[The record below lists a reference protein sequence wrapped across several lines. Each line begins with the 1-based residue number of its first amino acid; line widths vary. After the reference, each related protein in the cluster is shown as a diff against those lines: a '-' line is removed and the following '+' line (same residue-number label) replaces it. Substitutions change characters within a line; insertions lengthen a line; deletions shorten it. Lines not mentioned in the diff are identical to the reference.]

1 MLEKE
6 IFDRMPSPLHQL
18 KIIELGHV
26 IAVPLSAALLSDF
39 GAEIIKIEAP
49 NRTDMIRDLG
59 PKAEDGVG
67 VWWKTLGRNKKTL
80 SLNWK
85 SDQGRDI
92 LRRLVEGADVLV
104 ENFRPGVLER
114 AGVGPET
121 LHDWNPDLVILR
133 VSGYG
138 QEGPMRDV
146 PAFGRAAEAM
156 SGLAHLTGFA
166 DGPPMHPGFPAADST
181 TGLMGALGIMIALF
195 AREKGIARGQVV
207 DLAVFEALLRL
218 MDYPVPALT
227 GANLS
232 PRRNGLRQ
240 PMDFAPGGMFRT
252 SDGVWLTVSA
262 GSAETAQRLLRA
274 VGGDAL
280 ADDPRFATLALM
292 SQHMAVV
299 FDAINDF
306 VTQRTLAEVEAEFA
320 RHDAVASRVLSVEE
334 ITTNE
339 QIRHRGDI
347 VSVEGEQTQVIGPVP
362 HLSATPGEVRW
373 LGRAP
378 GADTRNILR
387 DLGFED
393 DRITALHEAGLVGLG
408 GEGDAA

>member
-1 MLEKE
+1 MTG
-6 IFDRMPSPLHQL
+6 PLQHL

-26 IAVPLSAALLSDF
+26 IAGPLSAALLSDF
-39 GAEIIKIEAP
+39 GADVIKIESP
-49 NRTDMIRDLG
+49 NRTDMVRDLG

-67 VWWKTLGRNKKTL
+67 VWWKTLGRNKQTL

-85 SDQGRDI
+85 SDEGREI
-92 LRRLVEGADVLV
+92 LRKLVEGADVLV

-114 AGVGPET
+114 GGVGPET
-121 LHDWNPDLVILR
+121 LHEWNPDLTILR
-133 VSGYG
+133 ISGYG
-138 QEGPMRDV
+138 QDGPMRDV

-156 SGLAHLTGFA
+156 SGLAHLTGFT

-195 AREKGIARGQVV
+195 AREKGTARGQVI

-227 GANLS
+227 GANHS

-240 PMDFAPGGMFRT
+240 PMDYAPGGMFRT

-280 ADDPRFATLALM
+280 ADDPRFATLAEM
-292 SQHMAVV
+292 SQHMSVV

-306 VTQRTLAEVEAEFA
+306 VTQHTLAEVEAVFA
-320 RHDAVASRVLSVEE
+320 RHDAIASRVLSVEE

-339 QIRHRGDI
+339 QIKHRGDI
-347 VSVEGEQTQVIGPVP
+347 VSVEGEPTKVIGPVP
-362 HLSATPGEVRW
+362 HMSATPGALRW

-378 GADTRNILR
+378 GADTRSILR
-387 DLGFED
+387 ELGFDD
-393 DRITALHEAGLVGLG
+393 DRIAALSDAGLISFDD
-408 GEGDAA
+408 GEDRS

>member
-1 MLEKE
+1 MLELE
-6 IFDRMPSPLHQL
+6 RGEPMASPLHQL

-26 IAVPLSAALLSDF
+26 IAGPMSASLLSDF
-39 GAEIIKIEAP
+39 GADIIKVEAP
-49 NRTDMIRDLG
+49 GRADMMRELG
-59 PKAEDGVG
+59 PKADDGVG
-67 VWWKTLGRNKKTL
+67 VWWKTLGRNKRTL
-80 SLNWK
+80 CLNWK
-85 SDQGRDI
+85 SDEGRDI
-92 LRRLVEGADVLV
+92 LRSMVESADVLI

-114 AGVGPET
+114 AGIGPET
-121 LHDWNPDLVILR
+121 LHEWNPDLVILR

-138 QEGPMRDV
+138 QDGPMRDV

-156 SGLAHLTGFA
+156 SGLAYLTGFP

-274 VGGDAL
+274 VGGDSL
-280 ADDPRFATLALM
+280 ADDPRFETLGEM

-306 VTQRTLAEVEAEFA
+306 VTQHTAEEVTAVFA
-320 RHDAVASRVLSVEE
+320 RHDAVASRVFSVEE

-339 QIRHRGDI
+339 QIRHRGNI
-347 VSVEGEQTQVIGPVP
+347 VSVDGEQTQVIGPIP
-362 HLSATPGEVRW
+362 HLSATPGELRW
-373 LGRAP
+373 LGRSP
-378 GADTRNILR
+378 GADSRSILN
-387 DLGFED
+387 DLGLD
-393 DRITALHEAGLVGLG
+393 DEQISDLCEAGLVRL
-408 GEGDAA
+408 EGKGTP

>member
-1 MLEKE
+1 MA
-6 IFDRMPSPLHQL
+6 SPLHQL

-26 IAVPLSAALLSDF
+26 IAGPLSASLLSDF
-39 GAEIIKIEAP
+39 GADVIKVEVPGRA
-49 NRTDMIRDLG
+49 DMMRDLG
-59 PKAEDGVG
+59 PKADDGVG
-67 VWWKTLGRNKKTL
+67 VWWKTLGRNKRTL

-85 SDQGRDI
+85 SDEGRDI
-92 LRRLVEGADVLV
+92 LRRMVESADVLI

-114 AGVGPET
+114 AGIGPET
-121 LHDWNPDLVILR
+121 LHEWNPDLVILR

-138 QEGPMRDV
+138 QDGPMRDV

-156 SGLAHLTGFA
+156 SGLAYLTGFS

-181 TGLMGALGIMIALF
+181 TGLMGALGIMVALF
-195 AREKGIARGQVV
+195 ARERGIARGQVV
-207 DLAVFEALLRL
+207 DLAVFETLLRL

-227 GANLS
+227 GAKLS

-292 SQHMAVV
+292 SQHMATI

-306 VTQRTLAEVEAEFA
+306 VTQHTFAEVELQFG

-334 ITTNE
+334 IAENE

-347 VSVEGEQTQVIGPVP
+347 VSVEGEQTQVVGPIP
-362 HLSATPGEVRW
+362 HLSATPGELRW
-373 LGRAP
+373 LGRPA
-378 GADTRNILR
+378 GADTRDILSG
-387 DLGFED
+387 LGISEE
-393 DRITALHEAGLVGLG
+393 RIVALCEAGHIGLG
-408 GEGDAA
+408 GGEDKR

>member
-1 MLEKE
+1 MTG
-6 IFDRMPSPLHQL
+6 PLQHL

-26 IAVPLSAALLSDF
+26 IAGPLSAALLSDF
-39 GAEIIKIEAP
+39 GADVIKIESP
-49 NRTDMIRDLG
+49 NRTDMVRDLG

-67 VWWKTLGRNKKTL
+67 VWWKTLGRNKQTL

-85 SDQGRDI
+85 SDEGREI
-92 LRRLVEGADVLV
+92 LRKLVEGADVLV

-114 AGVGPET
+114 GGVGPET
-121 LHDWNPDLVILR
+121 LHEWNPDLTILR
-133 VSGYG
+133 ISGYG
-138 QEGPMRDV
+138 QDGPMRDV

-156 SGLAHLTGFA
+156 SGLAHLTGFT

-195 AREKGIARGQVV
+195 AREKGTARGQVI

-227 GANLS
+227 GANHS

-240 PMDFAPGGMFRT
+240 PMDYAPGGMFRT

-280 ADDPRFATLALM
+280 ADDPRFATLAEM

-306 VTQRTLAEVEAEFA
+306 VTQHTLAEVEAVFA
-320 RHDAVASRVLSVEE
+320 RHDAIASRVLSVEE

-339 QIRHRGDI
+339 QIKHRGDI
-347 VSVEGEQTQVIGPVP
+347 VSVEGEPTKVIGPVP
-362 HLSATPGEVRW
+362 HMSATPGALRW

-378 GADTRNILR
+378 GADTRSILR
-387 DLGFED
+387 ELGFDD
-393 DRITALHEAGLVGLG
+393 DRIAALSDAGLISFDD
-408 GEGDAA
+408 GEDRS

>member
-1 MLEKE
+1 MTG
-6 IFDRMPSPLHQL
+6 PLQHL

-26 IAVPLSAALLSDF
+26 IAGPLSAALLSDF
-39 GAEIIKIEAP
+39 GADVIKIESP
-49 NRTDMIRDLG
+49 NRTDMVRDLG

-67 VWWKTLGRNKKTL
+67 VWWKTLGRNKQTL

-85 SDQGRDI
+85 SDEGREI
-92 LRRLVEGADVLV
+92 LRKLVEGADVLV

-114 AGVGPET
+114 GGVGPET
-121 LHDWNPDLVILR
+121 LHEWNPDLTILR
-133 VSGYG
+133 ISGYG
-138 QEGPMRDV
+138 QDGPMRDV

-156 SGLAHLTGFA
+156 SGLAHLTGFT

-195 AREKGIARGQVV
+195 AREKGTARGQVI

-227 GANLS
+227 GANHS

-240 PMDFAPGGMFRT
+240 PMDYAPGGMFRT

-280 ADDPRFATLALM
+280 ADDPRFATLAEM

-306 VTQRTLAEVEAEFA
+306 VTQHTLAEVEAVFA
-320 RHDAVASRVLSVEE
+320 RHDAIASRVLSVEE

-339 QIRHRGDI
+339 QIKHRGDI
-347 VSVEGEQTQVIGPVP
+347 VSVEGEPTKVIGPVP
-362 HLSATPGEVRW
+362 HMSATPGALRW

-378 GADTRNILR
+378 GADTRSILR
-387 DLGFED
+387 ELGFD
-393 DRITALHEAGLVGLG
+393 DDQIAALSDAGLISFDD
-408 GEGDAA
+408 GEDRS

>member
-1 MLEKE
+1 MT
-6 IFDRMPSPLHQL
+6 SPLHQL

-26 IAVPLSAALLSDF
+26 IAGPLSSALLSDF
-39 GAEIIKIEAP
+39 GADVIKIEAP
-49 NRTDMIRDLG
+49 DRTDMMRDLG

-67 VWWKTLGRNKKTL
+67 VWWKTLARNKKIL
-80 SLNWK
+80 SLDWK
-85 SDQGRDI
+85 SDEGRNI

-114 AGVGPET
+114 AGVGPDT
-121 LHDWNPDLVILR
+121 LHEWNPDLVVLR

-195 AREKGIARGQVV
+195 AREKGVARGQVI
-207 DLAVFEALLRL
+207 DLAVFESLLRL

-262 GSAETAQRLLRA
+262 GSTETAHRLLRA

-280 ADDPRFATLALM
+280 AGDPRFATLGLM
-292 SQHMAVV
+292 SRHMDVV

-306 VTQRTLAEVEAEFA
+306 ITRRTLTEVEAEFA

-347 VSVEGEQTQVIGPVP
+347 LSVAGEQTRVVGPVP
-362 HLSATPGEVRW
+362 HLSATPGEFRW
-373 LGRAP
+373 LGRPP
-378 GADTRNILR
+378 GADTRDILR
-387 DLGFED
+387 DLGYD
-393 DRITALHEAGLVGLG
+393 DAHITALQEAGLVGQ
-408 GEGDAA
+408 EIRSDFSDDE

>member
-1 MLEKE
+1 MT
-6 IFDRMPSPLHQL
+6 SPLHQL

-26 IAVPLSAALLSDF
+26 IAGPLSTSLLSDF
-39 GAEIIKIEAP
+39 GADVIKIEAP
-49 NRTDMIRDLG
+49 NRPDMMRDLG
-59 PKAEDGVG
+59 PKAGDGVG
-67 VWWKTLGRNKKTL
+67 VWWKTLGRNKKNL
-80 SLNWK
+80 SLDWK
-85 SDQGRDI
+85 SGQGRDI
-92 LRRLVEGADVLV
+92 LRRLVESADVLV

-121 LHDWNPDLVILR
+121 LHEWNPDLVILR

-138 QEGPMRDV
+138 QDGPMRDV

-252 SDGVWLTVSA
+252 SDGVWVTVSA

-280 ADDPRFATLALM
+280 ADDPRFATLGEM

-306 VTQRTLAEVEAEFA
+306 VTQHTLAEVEAEFA
-320 RHDAVASRVLSVEE
+320 RHDAVASPVLSVEE
-334 ITTNE
+334 IMTNE

-347 VSVEGEQTQVIGPVP
+347 VSVEGEQTQVIGPIP
-362 HLSATPGEVRW
+362 HLSATPGELRW
-373 LGRAP
+373 LGRPP
-378 GADTRNILR
+378 GADSRSILR
-387 DLGFED
+387 NLGYDD
-393 DRITALHEAGLVGLG
+393 DRITALCEAGFVGVDG
-408 GEGDAA
+408 SETQ

>member
-1 MLEKE
+1 
-6 IFDRMPSPLHQL
+6 
-18 KIIELGHV
+18 
-26 IAVPLSAALLSDF
+26 
-39 GAEIIKIEAP
+39 
-49 NRTDMIRDLG
+49 
-59 PKAEDGVG
+59 
-67 VWWKTLGRNKKTL
+67 
-80 SLNWK
+80 
-85 SDQGRDI
+85 
-92 LRRLVEGADVLV
+92 
-104 ENFRPGVLER
+104 VLER
-114 AGVGPET
+114 AGIGPET
-121 LHDWNPDLVILR
+121 LHEWNPDLIVLR

-156 SGLAHLTGFA
+156 SGLAHLTGFP

-195 AREKGIARGQVV
+195 AREKGIVRGQVV

-218 MDYPVPALT
+218 MDYPVPAMT
-227 GANLS
+227 GANHS

-262 GSAETAQRLLRA
+262 GSAETAQRLMRA
-274 VGGDAL
+274 VGGDSL
-280 ADDPRFATLALM
+280 ADDPRFETLGEM

-306 VTQRTLAEVEAEFA
+306 VTQHTAEEVAAVFA

-347 VSVEGEQTQVIGPVP
+347 VSVEGEQTQVIGPIP
-362 HLSATPGEVRW
+362 HLSATPGELRW
-373 LGRAP
+373 LGRPP
-378 GADTRNILR
+378 GADSRSILS
-387 DLGFED
+387 DLGFD
-393 DRITALHEAGLVGLG
+393 DEQISALCEAGLVRL
-408 GEGDAA
+408 EGKGTP

>member
-1 MLEKE
+1 MA
-6 IFDRMPSPLHQL
+6 SPLHQL

-26 IAVPLSAALLSDF
+26 IAGPMSASLLSDF
-39 GAEIIKIEAP
+39 GADIIKVEAP
-49 NRTDMIRDLG
+49 GRADMMRELG
-59 PKAEDGVG
+59 PKADDGVG
-67 VWWKTLGRNKKTL
+67 VWWKTLGRNKRTL
-80 SLNWK
+80 CLNWK
-85 SDQGRDI
+85 SDEGRDI
-92 LRRLVEGADVLV
+92 LRSMVESADVLI

-114 AGVGPET
+114 AGIGPET
-121 LHDWNPDLVILR
+121 LHEWNPDLVILR

-138 QEGPMRDV
+138 QDGPMRDV

-156 SGLAHLTGFA
+156 SGLAYLTGFP

-274 VGGDAL
+274 VGGDSL
-280 ADDPRFATLALM
+280 ADDPRFETLGEM

-306 VTQRTLAEVEAEFA
+306 VTQHTAEEVTAVFA
-320 RHDAVASRVLSVEE
+320 RHDAVASRVFSVEE

-339 QIRHRGDI
+339 QIRHRGNI
-347 VSVEGEQTQVIGPVP
+347 VSVDGEQTQVIGPIP
-362 HLSATPGEVRW
+362 HLSATPGELRW
-373 LGRAP
+373 LGRSP
-378 GADTRNILR
+378 GADSRSILN
-387 DLGFED
+387 DLGLD
-393 DRITALHEAGLVGLG
+393 DEQISDLCEAGLVRL
-408 GEGDAA
+408 EGKGTP

>member
-1 MLEKE
+1 M
-6 IFDRMPSPLHQL
+6 SGPLQHL

-26 IAVPLSAALLSDF
+26 IAAPLSTALLSDF
-39 GAEIIKIEAP
+39 GADVIKIESP
-49 NRTDMIRDLG
+49 NRTDMMRELG

-67 VWWKTLGRNKKTL
+67 VWWKTLGRNKKIL

-85 SDQGRDI
+85 SDEGRAV
-92 LRRLVEGADVLV
+92 LRRLVEESDVLV

-114 AGVGPET
+114 AGIGPDI
-121 LHDWNPDLVILR
+121 LHEWNPDLMILR

-138 QEGPMRDV
+138 QDGPMRDV

-156 SGLAHLTGFA
+156 SGLAHLTGFT

-195 AREKGIARGQVV
+195 AKEKGIARGQVV

-227 GANLS
+227 GAKHS

-274 VGGDAL
+274 VGGDGL
-280 ADDPRFATLALM
+280 ADDPRFATLAEM
-292 SQHMAVV
+292 SQHMTVV

-306 VTQRTLAEVEAEFA
+306 VTQHTLAEVKAEFA
-320 RHDAVASRVLSVEE
+320 KHDAVASQVLSVEE

-347 VSVEGEQTQVIGPVP
+347 VSVPGEQTQVIGPIP
-362 HLSATPGEVRW
+362 HLSTTPGELRW
-373 LGRAP
+373 LGREP
-378 GADTRNILR
+378 GADSRSILR
-387 DLGFED
+387 DLGFD
-393 DRITALHEAGLVGLG
+393 DAHITALHEAGLVGLNVK
-408 GEGDAA
+408 DDMP

>member
-1 MLEKE
+1 
-6 IFDRMPSPLHQL
+6 
-18 KIIELGHV
+18 
-26 IAVPLSAALLSDF
+26 
-39 GAEIIKIEAP
+39 
-49 NRTDMIRDLG
+49 
-59 PKAEDGVG
+59 
-67 VWWKTLGRNKKTL
+67 
-80 SLNWK
+80 
-85 SDQGRDI
+85 
-92 LRRLVEGADVLV
+92 
-104 ENFRPGVLER
+104 
-114 AGVGPET
+114 
-121 LHDWNPDLVILR
+121 
-133 VSGYG
+133 
-138 QEGPMRDV
+138 MRDV

-156 SGLAHLTGFA
+156 SGLAHLTGFP

-181 TGLMGALGIMIALF
+181 TGLMGALGVMIALF

-262 GSAETAQRLLRA
+262 GSAETAHRLLRA

-280 ADDPRFATLALM
+280 ADDPRFATLVEM

-306 VTQRTLAEVEAEFA
+306 VTQRTAKEVEAVFA

-339 QIRHRGDI
+339 QIHHRGDI
-347 VSVEGEQTQVIGPVP
+347 VSVAGEQTQVIGPVP
-362 HLSATPGEVRW
+362 HLSATPGQLRW
-373 LGRAP
+373 LGRPP
-378 GADTRNILR
+378 GTDSLSILR
-387 DLGFED
+387 DLGFNDE
-393 DRITALHEAGLVGLG
+393 RITALCEAGLVRLEG
-408 GEGDAA
+408 GRAL

>member
-1 MLEKE
+1 MTG
-6 IFDRMPSPLHQL
+6 PLNQL
-18 KIIELGHV
+18 RIVELGHV
-26 IAVPLSAALLSDF
+26 IAGPLSAALLSDF
-39 GAEIIKIEAP
+39 GADVIKIESP
-49 NRTDMIRDLG
+49 SRTDMMRDLG

-67 VWWKTLGRNKKTL
+67 VWWKTLGRNKKIL

-85 SDQGRDI
+85 SAEGRDI
-92 LRRLVEGADVLV
+92 LRKLVEGADVLV

-114 AGVGPET
+114 GGVGPNT
-121 LHDWNPDLVILR
+121 LHEWNPDLIILR

-138 QEGPMRDV
+138 QDGPMRDV

-156 SGLAHLTGFA
+156 SGLAHLTGFT

-181 TGLMGALGIMIALF
+181 TGLMGALGIMLALF
-195 AREKGIARGQVV
+195 AREKGSARGQVV
-207 DLAVFEALLRL
+207 DLAVFESLLRL

-227 GANLS
+227 GANHS

-280 ADDPRFATLALM
+280 ADDPRFSTLAEM
-292 SQHMAVV
+292 SSHMTVV

-306 VTQRTLAEVEAEFA
+306 VTQRTLSEVEAEFA
-320 RHDAVASRVLSVEE
+320 RHDAVASRVLNVED

-339 QIRHRGDI
+339 QICHRGDI
-347 VSVEGEQTQVIGPVP
+347 VSVDGEKTKVIGPIP
-362 HLSATPGEVRW
+362 HLSATPGALRW
-373 LGRAP
+373 LGRPP
-378 GADTRNILR
+378 GADSRSILH
-387 DLGFED
+387 DLGFTKE
-393 DRITALHEAGLVGLG
+393 RITALCEAGHVSVKD
-408 GEGDAA
+408 GEGTP

>member
-1 MLEKE
+1 MTG
-6 IFDRMPSPLHQL
+6 PLNQL
-18 KIIELGHV
+18 RIVELGHV
-26 IAVPLSAALLSDF
+26 IAGPLSAALLSDF
-39 GAEIIKIEAP
+39 GADVIKIESP
-49 NRTDMIRDLG
+49 NRTDMMRDLG

-85 SDQGRDI
+85 SDEGRDV
-92 LRRLVEGADVLV
+92 LRKLVEGADVLV

-114 AGVGPET
+114 GGVGPDT
-121 LHDWNPDLVILR
+121 LHEWNPDLIILR

-138 QEGPMRDV
+138 QDGPMRDV

-156 SGLAHLTGFA
+156 SGLAHLTGFT

-181 TGLMGALGIMIALF
+181 TGLMGALGIMLALF
-195 AREKGIARGQVV
+195 AREKGSARGQVV
-207 DLAVFEALLRL
+207 DLAVFESLLRL

-227 GANLS
+227 GANHS

-280 ADDPRFATLALM
+280 ADDPRFSTLAEM
-292 SQHMAVV
+292 SSHMTVV

-306 VTQRTLAEVEAEFA
+306 VTQRTLSEVEAEFA
-320 RHDAVASRVLSVEE
+320 RHDAVASRVLNVED

-339 QIRHRGDI
+339 QIRHRRDI
-347 VSVEGEQTQVIGPVP
+347 VSVEGEKTKVIGPIP
-362 HLSATPGEVRW
+362 HLSATPGALRW
-373 LGRAP
+373 LGRPP
-378 GADTRNILR
+378 GADSRSILH
-387 DLGFED
+387 DLGFTKE
-393 DRITALHEAGLVGLG
+393 RIAALCEAGHVSVEDE
-408 GEGDAA
+408 EGTA

>member
-1 MLEKE
+1 MT
-6 IFDRMPSPLHQL
+6 SPLHQL

-26 IAVPLSAALLSDF
+26 IAGPLSSALLSDF
-39 GAEIIKIEAP
+39 GADVIKIEAP
-49 NRTDMIRDLG
+49 DRTDMMRDLG

-67 VWWKTLGRNKKTL
+67 VWWKTLARNKKIL
-80 SLNWK
+80 SLDWK
-85 SDQGRDI
+85 SDEGRNI

-114 AGVGPET
+114 AGVGPDT
-121 LHDWNPDLVILR
+121 LHEWNPDLVVLR

-195 AREKGIARGQVV
+195 AREKGVARGQVI
-207 DLAVFEALLRL
+207 DLAVFESLLRL

-262 GSAETAQRLLRA
+262 GSTETAHRLLRA

-280 ADDPRFATLALM
+280 AGDPRFATLGLM
-292 SQHMAVV
+292 SRHMDVV

-306 VTQRTLAEVEAEFA
+306 ITRRTLTEVEAEFA

-347 VSVEGEQTQVIGPVP
+347 LSVAGEQTRVVGPVP
-362 HLSATPGEVRW
+362 HLSATPGELRW
-373 LGRAP
+373 LGRPP
-378 GADTRNILR
+378 GADTRDILR
-387 DLGFED
+387 DLGYD
-393 DRITALHEAGLVGLG
+393 DAHITALQEAGLVGQ
-408 GEGDAA
+408 EIRSDFSDDE

>member
-1 MLEKE
+1 MHEPLES
-6 IFDRMPSPLHQL
+6 IR
-18 KIIELGHV
+18 IVELGHV
-26 IAVPLSAALLSDF
+26 IAGPLSATLLSDF
-39 GAEIIKIEAP
+39 GAEVIKIEAP
-49 NRTDMIRDLG
+49 GRTDMMRDLG

-67 VWWKTLGRNKKTL
+67 AWWKTLGRNKKIL

-85 SDQGRDI
+85 SPEGRDV
-92 LRRLVEGADVLV
+92 LRRIVETADVLI

-114 AGVGPET
+114 AGIGPKQ
-121 LHDWNPDLVILR
+121 LHGWNPDLVILR

-138 QEGPMRDV
+138 QDGPMREK

-156 SGLAHLTGFA
+156 SGLAHLTGFP

-181 TGLMGALGIMIALF
+181 TGLMGALGIMFALF
-195 AREKGIARGQVV
+195 AREKELARGQVI

-227 GANLS
+227 GAKLS

-262 GSAETAQRLLRA
+262 GSAETARRLLRA

-280 ADDPRFATLALM
+280 ADNPRFATLGQM
-292 SQHMAVV
+292 SQHMAEV

-306 VTQRTLAEVEAEFA
+306 VTVRTLQEVEEEFA
-320 RHDAVASRVLSVEE
+320 RHDAVVSRVLSVEE

-347 VSVEGEQTQVIGPVP
+347 VSVSGEQTQVIGPVP
-362 HLSATPGEVRW
+362 HLSATPGQLRW
-373 LGRAP
+373 LGRPP
-378 GADTRNILR
+378 GADSQSILR
-387 DLGFED
+387 DLGFNDE
-393 DRITALHEAGLVGLG
+393 RITALCEAGLVRLEG
-408 GEGDAA
+408 GRAL

>member
-1 MLEKE
+1 MTG
-6 IFDRMPSPLHQL
+6 PLNHL

-26 IAVPLSAALLSDF
+26 IAGPLSAALLSDF
-39 GAEIIKIEAP
+39 GADVIKIEAP
-49 NRTDMIRDLG
+49 NRTDMMRDLG

-80 SLNWK
+80 GLDWK
-85 SDQGRDI
+85 SDEGRDI
-92 LRRLVEGADVLV
+92 LRKLVEGADVLV

-114 AGVGPET
+114 AGIGPDI
-121 LHDWNPDLVILR
+121 LHGWNQELIILR

-138 QEGPMRDV
+138 QDGPMRDV

-156 SGLAHLTGFA
+156 SGLAHLTGFP

-181 TGLMGALGIMIALF
+181 TGLMGALGIMIALL
-195 AREKGIARGQVV
+195 AREKGTARGQVV

-227 GANLS
+227 GANHS

-274 VGGDAL
+274 VGGDTL
-280 ADDPRFATLALM
+280 ADDPRFATLAEM
-292 SQHMAVV
+292 SQHMSMV

-306 VTQRTLAEVEAEFA
+306 VTQHTLTEVEAEFA
-320 RHDAVASRVLSVEE
+320 RHDAVASKVLSVEE
-334 ITTNE
+334 IATNE

-347 VSVEGEQTQVIGPVP
+347 VSVEGEPTQVVGPIP
-362 HLSATPGEVRW
+362 HLSATPGALRW
-373 LGRAP
+373 LGRPP
-378 GADTRNILR
+378 GADTRAILR
-387 DLGFED
+387 DIGLGD
-393 DRITALHEAGLVGLG
+393 DQIDALSVAGLVGLDKR
-408 GEGDAA
+408 EDTS

>member
-1 MLEKE
+1 MT
-6 IFDRMPSPLHQL
+6 SPLHQL

-26 IAVPLSAALLSDF
+26 IAGPLSSALLSDF
-39 GAEIIKIEAP
+39 GADVIKIEAP
-49 NRTDMIRDLG
+49 GRTDMMRDLG

-67 VWWKTLGRNKKTL
+67 VWWKTLARNKKIL
-80 SLNWK
+80 SLDWK
-85 SDQGRDI
+85 SDEGRNI

-114 AGVGPET
+114 AGVGPDT
-121 LHDWNPDLVILR
+121 LHEWNPDLVVLR

-156 SGLAHLTGFA
+156 SGLAHLTGYA

-195 AREKGIARGQVV
+195 AREKGVARGQVV
-207 DLAVFEALLRL
+207 DLAVFETLLRL

-240 PMDFAPGGMFRT
+240 PMDYAPGGMFRT

-274 VGGDAL
+274 VGGEAL
-280 ADDPRFATLALM
+280 AEDPRFASLDLM
-292 SQHMAVV
+292 SRHMAVV

-347 VSVEGEQTQVIGPVP
+347 LSVAGEQTRVVGPVP
-362 HLSATPGEVRW
+362 HLSATPGELRW
-373 LGRAP
+373 LGRPP
-378 GADTRNILR
+378 GADTRDILR
-387 DLGFED
+387 DLGYD
-393 DRITALHEAGLVGLG
+393 DAHITALHEAGFVGQ
-408 GEGDAA
+408 EARSDFSDDQ

>member
-1 MLEKE
+1 MT
-6 IFDRMPSPLHQL
+6 SPLHQL

-26 IAVPLSAALLSDF
+26 IAGPLSSALLSDF
-39 GAEIIKIEAP
+39 GADVIKIEAP
-49 NRTDMIRDLG
+49 GRTDMMRDLG
-59 PKAEDGVG
+59 PRAEDGVG
-67 VWWKTLGRNKKTL
+67 VWWKTLARNKKIL
-80 SLNWK
+80 SLDWK
-85 SDQGRDI
+85 SDEGRNI

-114 AGVGPET
+114 AGVGPDT
-121 LHDWNPDLVILR
+121 LHEWNPDLVVLR

-195 AREKGIARGQVV
+195 AREKGVARGQVI

-240 PMDFAPGGMFRT
+240 PMDYAPGGMFRT

-280 ADDPRFATLALM
+280 AGDPRFATLDLM
-292 SQHMAVV
+292 SRHMAVV

-320 RHDAVASRVLSVEE
+320 RHDAVASRVLSTEE

-347 VSVEGEQTQVIGPVP
+347 LSVAGEQTRVVGPVP
-362 HLSATPGEVRW
+362 HLSATPGELRW
-373 LGRAP
+373 LGRPP
-378 GADTRNILR
+378 GADTRDILR
-387 DLGFED
+387 DLGFD
-393 DRITALHEAGLVGLG
+393 DAHIAALHEAGLVGQ
-408 GEGDAA
+408 EIRSDFSDDE

>member
-1 MLEKE
+1 M
-6 IFDRMPSPLHQL
+6 
-18 KIIELGHV
+18 
-26 IAVPLSAALLSDF
+26 SASLLSDF
-39 GAEIIKIEAP
+39 GADIIKVEAP
-49 NRTDMIRDLG
+49 GRADMMRELG
-59 PKAEDGVG
+59 PKADDGVG
-67 VWWKTLGRNKKTL
+67 VWWKTLGRNKRTL
-80 SLNWK
+80 CLNWK
-85 SDQGRDI
+85 SDEGRDI
-92 LRRLVEGADVLV
+92 LRSMVESADVLI

-114 AGVGPET
+114 AGIGPET
-121 LHDWNPDLVILR
+121 LHEWNPDLVILR

-138 QEGPMRDV
+138 QDGPMRDV

-156 SGLAHLTGFA
+156 SGLAYLTGFP

-274 VGGDAL
+274 VGGDSL
-280 ADDPRFATLALM
+280 ADDPRFETLGEM

-306 VTQRTLAEVEAEFA
+306 VTQHTAEEVTAVFA
-320 RHDAVASRVLSVEE
+320 RHDAVASRVFSVEE

-339 QIRHRGDI
+339 QIRHRGNI
-347 VSVEGEQTQVIGPVP
+347 VSVDGEQTQVIGPIP
-362 HLSATPGEVRW
+362 HLSATPGELRW
-373 LGRAP
+373 LGRSP
-378 GADTRNILR
+378 GADSRSILN
-387 DLGFED
+387 DLGLD
-393 DRITALHEAGLVGLG
+393 DEQISDLCEAGLVRL
-408 GEGDAA
+408 EGKGTP

>member
-1 MLEKE
+1 M
-6 IFDRMPSPLHQL
+6 SGPLDQL

-26 IAVPLSAALLSDF
+26 IAGPLAAALLSDF
-39 GAEIIKIEAP
+39 GADVIKIEAP
-49 NRTDMIRDLG
+49 NRTDMMRDLG

-80 SLNWK
+80 GLDWK
-85 SDQGRDI
+85 SDEGRDI
-92 LRRLVEGADVLV
+92 LRKLVEDADVLI

-114 AGVGPET
+114 AGVGPDV
-121 LHDWNPDLVILR
+121 LHDWNPDLVVLR

-138 QEGPMRDV
+138 QDGPMRDL

-156 SGLAHLTGFA
+156 SGLAHLTGFP

-262 GSAETAQRLLRA
+262 GSAETAHRLLRA

-280 ADDPRFATLALM
+280 ADDPRFATLGEM
-292 SQHMAVV
+292 SQHMTVV

-306 VTQRTLAEVEAEFA
+306 VTQHTAKEVEAVFA

-334 ITTNE
+334 IATNE

-347 VSVEGEQTQVIGPVP
+347 VSVAGEQTQVIGPVP
-362 HLSATPGEVRW
+362 HLSATPGQLRW
-373 LGRAP
+373 LGRP
-378 GADTRNILR
+378 PSADSQSILR
-387 DLGFED
+387 DLGFNDE
-393 DRITALHEAGLVGLG
+393 RIAALCEAGLVRLEG
-408 GEGDAA
+408 GRAL

>member
-1 MLEKE
+1 M
-6 IFDRMPSPLHQL
+6 
-18 KIIELGHV
+18 
-26 IAVPLSAALLSDF
+26 
-39 GAEIIKIEAP
+39 
-49 NRTDMIRDLG
+49 DMMRDLG
-59 PKAEDGVG
+59 PKAGDGVG

-80 SLNWK
+80 CLDWK
-85 SDQGRDI
+85 TAEGRYI
-92 LRRLVEGADVLV
+92 LRMLIRDADVLI

-121 LHDWNPDLVILR
+121 LHEWNPELIILR

-138 QEGPMRDV
+138 QDGPMRDV

-195 AREKGIARGQVV
+195 AREKGLARGQVV

-218 MDYPVPALT
+218 IDYPIPALT

-280 ADDPRFATLALM
+280 ADDPRFATLAEM
-292 SQHMAVV
+292 AQHMGVV

-306 VTQRTLAEVEAEFA
+306 VTQHTLVEVEAEFS
-320 RHDAVASRVLSVEE
+320 RHDAVASRVLSIEE
-334 ITTNE
+334 ITTHE

-347 VSVEGEQTQVIGPVP
+347 VSLEGEQTQVVGPIP
-362 HLSATPGEVRW
+362 HLSATPGAVRW
-373 LGRAP
+373 LGRPP
-378 GADTRNILR
+378 GADTRAILR
-387 DLGFED
+387 DLGFD
-393 DRITALHEAGLVGLG
+393 DEKIDALCEAGHIGLG
-408 GEGDAA
+408 EEGAIP

>member
-1 MLEKE
+1 MT
-6 IFDRMPSPLHQL
+6 SPLHQL

-26 IAVPLSAALLSDF
+26 IAGPLSSALLSDF
-39 GAEIIKIEAP
+39 GADVIKIEAP
-49 NRTDMIRDLG
+49 DRTDMMRDLG

-67 VWWKTLGRNKKTL
+67 VWWKTLGRNKKIL
-80 SLNWK
+80 SLDWK
-85 SDQGRDI
+85 SDEGRNI

-114 AGVGPET
+114 AGVGPDT
-121 LHDWNPDLVILR
+121 LHEWNPDLIVLR

-195 AREKGIARGQVV
+195 AREKGVARGQVV
-207 DLAVFEALLRL
+207 DLAVFESLLRL

-232 PRRNGLRQ
+232 PQRNGLRQ

-280 ADDPRFATLALM
+280 AEDPRFATLGLM
-292 SQHMAVV
+292 SRHMAVV

-334 ITTNE
+334 ITMNE

-347 VSVEGEQTQVIGPVP
+347 VSVAGEQTQVVGPVP
-362 HLSATPGEVRW
+362 HLSATPGELRW
-373 LGRAP
+373 LGRPP
-378 GADTRNILR
+378 GADSREILR
-387 DLGFED
+387 DLGFD
-393 DRITALHEAGLVGLG
+393 DARITALHEAGLVGQ
-408 GEGDAA
+408 EIRSDFSDDE

>member
-1 MLEKE
+1 
-6 IFDRMPSPLHQL
+6 MPGPLDHL

-26 IAVPLSAALLSDF
+26 IAGPFSAALLSDF
-39 GAEIIKIEAP
+39 GADVIKIEAP
-49 NRTDMIRDLG
+49 NRTDMMRDLG
-59 PKAEDGVG
+59 PKAGDGVG
-67 VWWKTLGRNKKTL
+67 VWWKTLGRNKKIL
-80 SLNWK
+80 SLDWK
-85 SDQGRDI
+85 SGEGRDI
-92 LRRLVEGADVLV
+92 LRRLVESADVLV

-114 AGVGPET
+114 AGIGPET
-121 LHDWNPDLVILR
+121 LHEWNPDLVILR

-138 QEGPMRDV
+138 QGGPMRDV

-252 SDGVWLTVSA
+252 SDGVWVTVSA

-280 ADDPRFATLALM
+280 ADDPRFATLGEM

-306 VTQRTLAEVEAEFA
+306 VTQHTLAEVEAEFA

-334 ITTNE
+334 IVTNE

-347 VSVEGEQTQVIGPVP
+347 VSVEGEQTQVIGPIP
-362 HLSATPGEVRW
+362 HLSATPGELRW
-373 LGRAP
+373 LGRPP
-378 GADTRNILR
+378 GADSRSILR
-387 DLGFED
+387 NLGYDD
-393 DRITALHEAGLVGLG
+393 DRISALCEAGFVGVDG
-408 GEGDAA
+408 SET

>member
-1 MLEKE
+1 MTG
-6 IFDRMPSPLHQL
+6 PLHHL
-18 KIIELGHV
+18 KVIELGHV
-26 IAVPLSAALLSDF
+26 IAGPLSTALLSDF
-39 GAEIIKIEAP
+39 GADVIKVEAP
-49 NRTDMIRDLG
+49 NRTDMLRDLG

-80 SLNWK
+80 SLDWK
-85 SDQGRDI
+85 SDDGRDI

-121 LHDWNPDLVILR
+121 LHEWNPDLVILR
-133 VSGYG
+133 ISGYG

-181 TGLMGALGIMIALF
+181 TGLMGAMGIMLALF
-195 AREKGIARGQVV
+195 ARETGSARGQVI
-207 DLAVFEALLRL
+207 DLAVFEALFRL

-227 GANLS
+227 GANHS
-232 PRRNGLRQ
+232 ARRNGLRQ
-240 PMDFAPGGMFRT
+240 PMDYAPGGMFRT

-274 VGGDAL
+274 VGGDTL
-280 ADDPRFATLALM
+280 ADDPRFATLDEM
-292 SQHMAVV
+292 SRHMAVV

-306 VTQRTLAEVEAEFA
+306 VTQHTLAEVEAEFA
-320 RHDAVASRVLSVEE
+320 RHDAIASRVLSVEE

-339 QIRHRGDI
+339 QIRYRGDI
-347 VSVEGEQTQVIGPVP
+347 VSVEGEQTQVIGPIP
-362 HLSATPGEVRW
+362 HLSATPGELRW
-373 LGRAP
+373 LGRKP
-378 GADTRNILR
+378 GADTRSILR
-387 DLGFED
+387 DLGIED
-393 DRITALHEAGLVGLG
+393 ERIAALCEAGHVSLA
-408 GEGDAA
+408 EE

>member
-1 MLEKE
+1 MT
-6 IFDRMPSPLHQL
+6 SPLHQL

-26 IAVPLSAALLSDF
+26 IAGPLSSALLSDF
-39 GAEIIKIEAP
+39 GADVIKIEAP
-49 NRTDMIRDLG
+49 DRTDMMRDLG

-67 VWWKTLGRNKKTL
+67 VWWKTLGRNKKIL
-80 SLNWK
+80 SLDWK
-85 SDQGRDI
+85 SDEGRNI

-114 AGVGPET
+114 AGVGPDT
-121 LHDWNPDLVILR
+121 LHEWNPDLIVLR

-195 AREKGIARGQVV
+195 AREKGVARGQVV
-207 DLAVFEALLRL
+207 DLAVFESLLRL

-232 PRRNGLRQ
+232 PQRNGLRQ

-280 ADDPRFATLALM
+280 AEDPRFATLGLM
-292 SQHMAVV
+292 SRHMAVV

-334 ITTNE
+334 ITMNE

-347 VSVEGEQTQVIGPVP
+347 VSVAGEQTQVVGPVP
-362 HLSATPGEVRW
+362 HLSATPGELRW
-373 LGRAP
+373 LGRPP
-378 GADTRNILR
+378 GADTREILR
-387 DLGFED
+387 DLGFD
-393 DRITALHEAGLVGLG
+393 DARITALHEAGLVGQ
-408 GEGDAA
+408 EIRSDFSDDE

>member
-1 MLEKE
+1 MT
-6 IFDRMPSPLHQL
+6 SPLHQL

-26 IAVPLSAALLSDF
+26 IAGPLSSALLSDF
-39 GAEIIKIEAP
+39 GADVIKIEAP
-49 NRTDMIRDLG
+49 DRTDMMRDLG

-67 VWWKTLGRNKKTL
+67 VWWKTLARNKKIL
-80 SLNWK
+80 SLDWK
-85 SDQGRDI
+85 SDEGRNI

-114 AGVGPET
+114 AGVGPDT
-121 LHDWNPDLVILR
+121 LHEWNPDLVVLR

-156 SGLAHLTGFA
+156 SGLAHLPGFA
-166 DGPPMHPGFPAADST
+166 DGPPLHPGFPAADST

-195 AREKGIARGQVV
+195 AREKGVARGQVI
-207 DLAVFEALLRL
+207 DLAVFESLLRL

-262 GSAETAQRLLRA
+262 GSTETAHRLLRA

-280 ADDPRFATLALM
+280 AGDPRFATLGLM
-292 SQHMAVV
+292 SRHMDVV

-306 VTQRTLAEVEAEFA
+306 ITRRTLTEVEAEFA

-347 VSVEGEQTQVIGPVP
+347 LSVAGEQTRVVGPVP
-362 HLSATPGEVRW
+362 HLSATPGELRW
-373 LGRAP
+373 LGRPP
-378 GADTRNILR
+378 GADTRDILR
-387 DLGFED
+387 DLGYD
-393 DRITALHEAGLVGLG
+393 DAHITALQEAGLVGQ
-408 GEGDAA
+408 EIRSDFSDDE